1 MDGLRCPTLLTC
13 GGGGGGGGQ
22 KGEFSIGQPSQ
33 KAKRYFLGKRKKK
46 FI

>member
-13 GGGGGGGGQ
+13 GGGGGGQ